1 MIDLVLTDNKPVRK
15 IYKHDEG
22 VDKYGSDK

>member
-1 MIDLVLTDNKPVRK
+1 MVDLVLTDNKPVRK

-22 VDKYGSDK
+22 VNKYGSDK